1 MRGGFG
7 RFFVT
12 ALVCIVSLAGCQS
25 TNAADPPTAD
35 MLTRAINKLD
45 PETLIDGGDL
55 RLPLAQFPTNFNPLT
70 IDSVSAYPMYA
81 TAAYPR
87 AFTVNTD
94 GSHVLNTDY
103 FTAAE
108 QTGVDPQVITYTI
121 NPAAVWTDGTPITWQ
136 DMKSQAHALSGKD
149 DRYHVFSTVGYDR
162 VESVTAGVN
171 DRQAVVRFARPYA
184 EWLTLFSGTDVL
196 LPRAMT
202 ETPEAFAD
210 AQHDRPGPSAG
221 PFVVSGIDAEN
232 RRIVFSRNER
242 WWGRPPRLNTIS
254 LVTIEPTGWLDA
266 LHDGTIDA
274 TEVDT
279 AIQVAAAARIPDIEV
294 RQAPTPAVW
303 SVFFNGSQDSWL
315 ADPALRHAIA
325 RGIDRDRIIEVTQR
339 GLTDSP
345 VESNSHIFANGQP
358 GYRDNADGYDYDPYR
373 ARQELDS
380 LGWKMSPSGVR
391 EKDGHQLT
399 LTNLYVESPSGDL
412 LGQLLAEMLDGI
424 GVDLIANDF
433 TAEEAAIELPHYDLL
448 TFAINT
454 AGSPLA
460 MVPVYYR
467 GGGYYN
473 MLTTSTPD
481 LDAKIDQLLG
491 ETGDTALNT
500 ANEIDEMLWQE
511 AHSVP
516 LLRIPGN
523 TAVRRDLANF
533 GAFGAADVDFTA
545 IGYCGC

>member
-35 MLTRAINKLD
+35 MLTRAINTLD

-70 IDSVSAYPMYA
+70 ADSASGYPMYA

-162 VESVTAGVN
+162 VESVTPGVN

-202 ETPEAFAD
+202 ETPEAFAN

-221 PFVVSGIDAEN
+221 PS
-232 RRIVFSRNER
+232 S
-242 WWGRPPRLNTIS
+242 
-254 LVTIEPTGWLDA
+254 
-266 LHDGTIDA
+266 
-274 TEVDT
+274 
-279 AIQVAAAARIPDIEV
+279 
-294 RQAPTPAVW
+294 
-303 SVFFNGSQDSWL
+303 
-315 ADPALRHAIA
+315 
-325 RGIDRDRIIEVTQR
+325 
-339 GLTDSP
+339 
-345 VESNSHIFANGQP
+345 
-358 GYRDNADGYDYDPYR
+358 
-373 ARQELDS
+373 
-380 LGWKMSPSGVR
+380 K
-391 EKDGHQLT
+391 
-399 LTNLYVESPSGDL
+399 
-412 LGQLLAEMLDGI
+412 
-424 GVDLIANDF
+424 
-433 TAEEAAIELPHYDLL
+433 
-448 TFAINT
+448 
-454 AGSPLA
+454 
-460 MVPVYYR
+460 
-467 GGGYYN
+467 
-473 MLTTSTPD
+473 
-481 LDAKIDQLLG
+481 
-491 ETGDTALNT
+491 
-500 ANEIDEMLWQE
+500 
-511 AHSVP
+511 
-516 LLRIPGN
+516 
-523 TAVRRDLANF
+523 
-533 GAFGAADVDFTA
+533 
-545 IGYCGC
+545 